1 MFYGYFCFLGLFF
14 VIFVHF
20 FAAVKTEKIR
30 KNFNEVIDR
39 IQKDNQ
45 LASVAL
51 HQSKEGAIPQMIQLA
66 KNDVVRRCNDK
77 LQSNILK
84 RMDEY
89 SRSLSS
95 AAHHFDRYSQ
105 MSKIKFPSLLQFI
118 RNARWSDALKIFRE
132 VDDLYSTAEAMINS
146 CYTQFKMI
154 LDINNGFYEENQD
167 RASSI
172 VRLAALNMDEE
183 QCQETRPILLIA
195 AITFLVIPIIPLILE
210 YIQRG
215 GR

>member
-1 MFYGYFCFLGLFF
+1 
-14 VIFVHF
+14 
-20 FAAVKTEKIR
+20 VKTEKIR
-30 KNFNEVIDR
+30 KNFNEVIDL

-51 HQSKEGAIPQMIQLA
+51 HQSEKDAVPEIIELA
-66 KNDVVRRCNDK
+66 KKDVVRRCNDE
-77 LQSNILK
+77 LQSKFLK
-84 RMDEY
+84 RIDGY
-89 SRSLSS
+89 SLGLSS

-105 MSKIKFPSLLQFI
+105 MAKIKFPSLLQFV
-118 RNARWSDALKIFRE
+118 RNASWSDALKIFRE

-154 LDINNGFYEENQD
+154 LDINNEFYEENQD

-172 VRLAALNMDEE
+172 VRSAALNMDEE